1 MPTIEKVKT
10 RHDKAATMTCS
21 IATVKNTQ
29 QSTSSGLVKK
39 VTKHWRRVSMG
50 MMVTA
55 KGMAVAATIM
65 TVTGMAVMVHI
76 SCLVLEDTN

>member
-1 MPTIEKVKT
+1 MVKT
-10 RHDKAATMTCS
+10 RHDKAATMTCF

-39 VTKHWRRVSMG
+39 AIKHQRMVLTG

-55 KGMAVAATIM
+55 TGMTVMAMIMTVAATIM
-65 TVTGMAVMVHI
+65 TVMGMAVAAHI
-76 SCLVLEDTN
+76 SRLIL